1 MSPAPHK
8 SIIGIDFPALAKQV
22 RELTLVLHEAQRYTD
37 EASQRH
43 AVFLEGARAAL
54 SWVLGGPVGSELYS
68 AQLEGEKLARLEAM
82 GEVSR

>member
-8 SIIGIDFPALAKQV
+8 SITVVDFPAITRQINELAMVSRQADQYDDHV
-22 RELTLVLHEAQRYTD
+22 
-37 EASQRH
+37 SQCH
-43 AVFLEGARAAL
+43 VAFLAGARAAL

-68 AQLEGEKLARLEAM
+68 AQLEGEELARLEAM

>member
-1 MSPAPHK
+1 VPQTPYK
-8 SIIGIDFPALAKQV
+8 SVTSVDFPALAKQV

-37 EASQRH
+37 EDSQRH
-43 AVFLEGARAAL
+43 AVFLGGAIAAL
-54 SWVLGGPVGSELYS
+54 TWMQGGPVGSELYS